1 MSHAQ
6 SKRSSRMVSSP
17 ALVGFAALAALTR
30 SVAKASLAYDTYPL
44 VGCYKDTRQRVM
56 SRQLQVVPLSVAG
69 CCNACLG
76 DGETGE
82 EWKFAG
88 LQYGQEW

>member
-1 MSHAQ
+1 MI
-6 SKRSSRMVSSP
+6 SSP

-30 SVAKASLAYDTYPL
+30 HVAEAQEAYETYPL
-44 VGCYKDTRQRVM
+44 VGCYKDTRTRVM
-56 SRQLQVVPLSVAG
+56 SRQLQLPKDVVLTVDSCASR
-69 CCNACLG
+69 CLEDREEG
-76 DGETGE
+76 D

>member
-1 MSHAQ
+1 MVG
-6 SKRSSRMVSSP
+6 SS

-30 SVAKASLAYDTYPL
+30 RVAQATSAYDTYPL

-56 SRQLQVVPLSVAG
+56 PTQLVMLDEFTVASCATGCLKENVV
-69 CCNACLG
+69 G
-76 DGETGE
+76 D